1 MFRGECGE
9 IKEKEAELFLSFTN
23 HYFGK
28 SNNLLYLEFRTETH
42 RMLFDIQFIENEII
56 DQYLYDE
63 NPRPW
68 IIGFSGGKDSTMLL
82 QLVWN
87 ALKKVPDEI
96 RTREVYIIC
105 NDTMVE
111 NPHIVSFIN
120 RTLKNIQK
128 AATEQSMPFKVRQT
142 TPRLEDTFWVN
153 LVGRGY
159 PAPNNSFRWCT
170 ERLKINP
177 TTEFIKTKIGE
188 AGEVVILLGTRSA
201 ESTNRAKSIKKH
213 AVKGQ
218 RLRKHIL
225 PNAFVYAP
233 IKDIETMEVWQY
245 LQQVPPPWGGT
256 NKELVTMYKN
266 ANSGDC
272 PLVIDETTPSCGN
285 SRFGCWVCTV
295 VKRDKSMEGLIGN
308 GEEWMFP
315 LLDLRDE
322 LVNGRNI
329 RENREMFRRYRRFK
343 VTDEPEKEEESW
355 GAYTPEYRAMVLRMI
370 LEAQKEV
377 QATQGETLQL
387 ITHQELIAIQVIW
400 YRDGILK
407 NKVADIYNSIFN
419 AHMDMSK
426 HEEKFRQEEELLR
439 EVFDDEDEFEFI
451 QKSLNV
457 LKTKTLMVKKR
468 GLSHDIEN
476 LVEEAVNKKKK

>member
-1 MFRGECGE
+1 MS
-9 IKEKEAELFLSFTN
+9 I
-23 HYFGK
+23 
-28 SNNLLYLEFRTETH
+28 
-42 RMLFDIQFIENEII
+42 IPFIEEEII

-87 ALKKVPDEI
+87 ALKKVPAELL
-96 RTREVYIIC
+96 TREVYIIC

-111 NPHIVSFIN
+111 NPHIVDFIN
-120 RTLKNIQK
+120 RTLTNITK
-128 AATEQSMPFKVRQT
+128 AAAEQSMPFIVRQT
-142 TPRLEDTFWVN
+142 TPRLEETFWVN
-153 LVGRGY
+153 LLGRGY
-159 PAPNNSFRWCT
+159 PAPNNTFRWCT

-177 TTEFIKTKIGE
+177 TTKFIKSKIDE
-188 AGEVVILLGTRSA
+188 KGEVIILLGTRSA
-201 ESTNRAKSIKKH
+201 ESQNRARSIKKH
-213 AVKGQ
+213 GVKGQ

-225 PNAFVYAP
+225 PSAFVYAP

-256 NKELVTMYKN
+256 NKELVTLYKN

-272 PLVIDETTPSCGN
+272 PLVIDESTPSCGN

-308 GEEWMFP
+308 GEEWMYP

-329 RENREMFRRYRRFK
+329 RENREIFRRHRRFK
-343 VTDEPEKEEESW
+343 IAKSEVDKKASKTEDDNDEEREDGSW
-355 GAYTPEYRAMVLRMI
+355 GAYTPEYRAKILKMV
-370 LEAQKEV
+370 LEAQKEI
-377 QATQGETLQL
+377 QETQGETMQL
-387 ITHQELIAIQVIW
+387 ISHQELIAIQVIW

-407 NKVADIYNSIFN
+407 YIVADIYNAIF
-419 AHMDMSK
+419 DIQIKMSNY
-426 HEEKFRQEEELLR
+426 EEKKNQEIQLLK
-439 EVFDDEDEFEFI
+439 ECFEDEIDFEFI

-457 LKTKTLMVKKR
+457 LRTKTLIVKKR
-468 GLSHDIEN
+468 GLSNDIEN
-476 LVEEAVNKKKK
+476 LVEEAVNRQKLKSLYGEEFSVL

>member
-1 MFRGECGE
+1 MS
-9 IKEKEAELFLSFTN
+9 I
-23 HYFGK
+23 
-28 SNNLLYLEFRTETH
+28 
-42 RMLFDIQFIENEII
+42 IPFIEEEII

-82 QLVWN
+82 QLVWC
-87 ALKKVPDEI
+87 ALKKIPSELL
-96 RTREVYIIC
+96 TREIYVIC

-111 NPHIVSFIN
+111 NPHIVDFIN
-120 RTLKNIQK
+120 RTLDNITK
-128 AATEQSMPFKVRQT
+128 AAAEQSLPFIVRQT

-153 LVGRGY
+153 LVGKGY
-159 PAPNNSFRWCT
+159 PAPNNTFRWCT

-177 TTEFIKTKIGE
+177 TTQFIKSKIDE
-188 AGEVVILLGTRSA
+188 RGEVIILLGTRSA
-201 ESTNRAKSIKKH
+201 ESQNRAKSIKKH

-225 PNAFVYAP
+225 PSAYVYAP

-256 NKELVTMYKN
+256 NKELVTLYKN

-295 VKRDKSMEGLIGN
+295 VRKDKSMEGLILN
-308 GEEWMFP
+308 GEEWMYP

-322 LVNGRNI
+322 LVDGRNV
-329 RENREMFRRYRRFK
+329 RENREVFRRHRRFK
-343 VTDEPEKEEESW
+343 SRTEDDPEDESW
-355 GAYTPEYRAMVLRMI
+355 GAYTPEYRAKILRMV
-370 LEAQKEV
+370 LEAQKSIQE
-377 QATQGETLQL
+377 TQGEMVQL

-400 YRDGILK
+400 FRDGILRH
-407 NKVADIYNSIFN
+407 KVADIYNSIYN
-419 AHMDMSK
+419 AHIDMSK

-439 EVFDDEDEFEFI
+439 EIFTDEDEFDFI

-468 GLSHDIEN
+468 GLSTDIEN
-476 LVEEAVNKKKK
+476 LVEEQIHKSKTK

>member
-1 MFRGECGE
+1 MSL
-9 IKEKEAELFLSFTN
+9 I
-23 HYFGK
+23 
-28 SNNLLYLEFRTETH
+28 
-42 RMLFDIQFIENEII
+42 IPFIEEEII
-56 DQYLYDE
+56 DQYLYDD

-87 ALKKVPDEI
+87 ALKKIPEQLL
-96 RTREVYIIC
+96 TREVFIIC

-111 NPHIVSFIN
+111 NPHIVDFIN
-120 RTLKNIQK
+120 RTLTNITK
-128 AATEQSMPFKVRQT
+128 AAAEQSMPFIVRQT

-153 LVGRGY
+153 LIGKGY
-159 PAPNNSFRWCT
+159 PAPNNTFRWCT

-177 TTEFIKTKIGE
+177 TTEFIKSKIDE
-188 AGEVVILLGTRSA
+188 KGEVIILLGTRSA
-201 ESTNRAKSIKKH
+201 ESQNRARSIKKH

-225 PNAFVYAP
+225 QNAYVYAP
-233 IKDIETMEVWQY
+233 IKDVETHEVWQY

-256 NKELVTMYKN
+256 NKELVTLYKN

-272 PLVIDETTPSCGN
+272 PLVIDESTPSCGN

-295 VKRDKSMEGLIGN
+295 VRKDKSMEGLILN
-308 GEEWMFP
+308 GEEWMYP
-315 LLDLRDE
+315 LLELRDE
-322 LVNGRNI
+322 LVDNRNV
-329 RENREMFRRYRRFK
+329 RENREVFRRHRRFK
-343 VTDEPEKEEESW
+343 ARTEDDPEDESW
-355 GAYTPEYRAMVLRMI
+355 GAYTPDYRAKILKMV
-370 LEAQKEV
+370 LEAQREIQEV
-377 QATQGETLQL
+377 QGETSQL

-400 YRDGILK
+400 FRDGILRH
-407 NKVADIYNSIFN
+407 KVADIYNSIYN
-419 AHMDMSK
+419 THIDMSK

-439 EVFDDEDEFEFI
+439 EIFTDEDEFEFI

-468 GLSHDIEN
+468 GLSNDIEN
-476 LVEEAVNKKKK
+476 LVEEQIHKNKIK

>member
-1 MFRGECGE
+1 MAFDL
-9 IKEKEAELFLSFTN
+9 K
-23 HYFGK
+23 
-28 SNNLLYLEFRTETH
+28 YLEE
-42 RMLFDIQFIENEII
+42 EII

-63 NPRPW
+63 NLRPW

-87 ALKKVPDEI
+87 ALIKVPTELL
-96 RTREVYIIC
+96 TREVFIIC

-111 NPHIVSFIN
+111 NPHIVDFIN
-120 RTLKNIQK
+120 RTLNNISK
-128 AATEQSMPFKVRQT
+128 AAVEQSMPFFVRQT

-153 LVGRGY
+153 LIGKGY
-159 PAPNNSFRWCT
+159 PSPNNTFRWCT

-177 TTEFIKTKIGE
+177 TTQFIKSKIDE
-188 AGEVVILLGTRSA
+188 KGEVIILLGTRSA
-201 ESTNRAKSIKKH
+201 ESQNRARSIKKH
-213 AVKGQ
+213 NVKGQ

-225 PNAFVYAP
+225 PSAYVYAI
-233 IKDIETMEVWQY
+233 IKDVETMEVWQY

-256 NKELVTMYKN
+256 NKELVTLYKN

-272 PLVIDETTPSCGN
+272 PLVIDESTPSCGN

-308 GEEWMFP
+308 GEEWMYP

-329 RENREMFRRYRRFK
+329 RENREIFRRHRRFK
-343 VTDEPEKEEESW
+343 VSDEDPEDDSW
-355 GAYTPEYRAMVLRMI
+355 GAYTPEYRAKVLRMV
-370 LEAQKEV
+370 LEAQKEI
-377 QATQGETLQL
+377 QETQGEFLQL
-387 ITHQELIAIQVIW
+387 ISHQELIAIQVIW

-407 NKVADIYNSIFN
+407 YKVADTYNSIFN
-419 AHMDMSK
+419 THIDMSK

-439 EVFDDEDEFEFI
+439 EVFDEDEEFEFI

-457 LKTKTLMVKKR
+457 LKTKTLMVKKH
-468 GLSHDIEN
+468 GLSNDLEN